1 MSTLASLVYNE
12 NMILMEDIIR
22 DGDPILRAQAKPVVF
37 PLDPNTLELGR
48 RMLEF
53 LEVSQ
58 DKEKNETYHLR
69 PGVGLAGPQVDHS
82 LQMTA
87 LLIPAIKPEESTE
100 PFFKGIVFN
109 PRITRESVKRAALEA
124 GEGCLSKDE
133 DVPGIVLR
141 ADKITVDY
149 DDEKGQH
156 CSIRLKDYPAIVF
169 QHEIDHLRGV
179 MYYDHINELDPWAV
193 ADDVVLIK

>member
-1 MSTLASLVYNE
+1 MASLVYNKI
-12 NMILMEDIIR
+12 MILMEDITR
-22 DGDPILRAQAKPVVF
+22 DGNPVLRAKAKPVTF
-37 PLDPNTLELGR
+37 PLDLEIKKLGH

-53 LEVSQ
+53 LEISQ

-69 PGVGLAGPQVDHS
+69 PGVGLAGPQVNKS

-87 LLIPAIKPEESTE
+87 LLIPSLNPEEDSK
-100 PFFKGIVFN
+100 PYFRGIVYN
-109 PRITRESVKRAALEA
+109 PKITRESMKRAALEA

-133 DVPGIVLR
+133 DTPGIVLR

-149 DDEKGQH
+149 DDENGEH
-156 CSIRLKDYPAIVF
+156 HSIRLKDYPAIVF
-169 QHEIDHLRGV
+169 QHEIDHLKGI

-193 ADDVVLIK
+193 SEDVVLIK